1 MNNRIRIFLFAS
13 VLYASA
19 VSLYGQV
26 NIEMLPGAPGKL
38 NRSTNTLPFIQSFKA
53 LSAPKAISMAHTT
66 DKIMDIICQLP
77 QLHSP
82 TGFNIDIHASG
93 LGTKLKEKA
102 PRFQIVCF
110 LRYLTKDSR
119 YTGVKESMDGADLFL
134 LINDFDIFGQM
145 GNYWEDCNKLNFP
158 LFFESP
164 VYSDSS
170 KDYIEFQY
178 KGDPVRIVLGNSK
191 PLLIPLTRKEYIQF
205 LIKYEKEA
213 VKSDSDAVK
222 TSLEGEQTIKRLMAT
237 ESGSDRAYAE
247 SSLKSMDYS
256 IEQFRNNMAQSRIEI
271 EKCNALLQS
280 MPLGEASAPARVDY
294 SKNTSKSL
302 ASLASLLPAGGTA
315 GTLLVRINPD
325 YYDGSSRAPTAQMLV
340 MYYAI
345 PGLDYRN
352 TPDYLDQAMLDI
364 FHHIDYH
371 ALKAAM
377 Q

>member
-1 MNNRIRIFLFAS
+1 MKKRIKTLLFTVFLCS
-13 VLYASA
+13 VTVCA
-19 VSLYGQV
+19 VAQIS
-26 NIEMLPGAPGKL
+26 IEKLRDTPGKL
-38 NRSTNTLPFIQSFKA
+38 TRNHNTLAFIQSFSA
-53 LSAPKAISMAHTT
+53 LSMGKATSLAHIS
-66 DKIMDIICQLP
+66 DRIMDIICQLP
-77 QLHSP
+77 PLNPP
-82 TGFNIDIHASG
+82 TGFNADVHSVG
-93 LGTKLKEKA
+93 LGTKLKEKE
-102 PRFQIVCF
+102 PRFQVDCM

-119 YTGVKESMDGADLFL
+119 YTGVKESMDGADLY
-134 LINDFDIFGQM
+134 LIMNDYDIFDQM

-170 KDYIEFQY
+170 NDYIEFQY
-178 KGDPVRIVLGNSK
+178 KGDPVRIVLGNSR

-256 IEQFRNNMAQSRIEI
+256 IEQFRKNMGLSRIEI
-271 EKCNALLQS
+271 EKCNTLLQS
-280 MPLGEASAPARVDY
+280 MSLEEASAPARVDY
-294 SKNTSKSL
+294 SKNTSQSL
-302 ASLASLLPAGGTA
+302 ASLTSLLPAGETA

-325 YYDGSSRAPTAQMLV
+325 YYDRSSGAPTAQMLV

-352 TPDYLDQAMLDI
+352 SPDYLDQAMLDI